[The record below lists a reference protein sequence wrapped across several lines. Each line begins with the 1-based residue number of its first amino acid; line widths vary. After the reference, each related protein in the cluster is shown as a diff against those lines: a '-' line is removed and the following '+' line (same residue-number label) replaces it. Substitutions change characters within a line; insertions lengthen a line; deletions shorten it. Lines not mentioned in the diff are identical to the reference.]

1 MPFKP
6 LAAGLAILLSASSA
20 ALAEND
26 FISVTATYRERIAPP
41 PDAVLSIELLDVSR
55 ADAPALR
62 LSQQRYAVTGI
73 PMSVELPFDPA
84 LIGASSTYAVRG
96 QLSSGETVLF
106 RTENS
111 VPVLASS
118 DDTEATLMLVGVM
131 SADQGGIAGREWV
144 LMELDGNATSED
156 EPPTLEFGEDDG
168 FSIFGGCNR
177 FNGQASIEGNEL
189 AFPAQM
195 AGTLMACPPD
205 REALERNLVSRLTD
219 VRGYAQ
225 SGALLELLDEA
236 GHPVM
241 RFRARA
247 G

>member
-1 MPFKP
+1 MPMKP
-6 LAAGLAILLSASSA
+6 LATGLTVLLATAGA

-84 LIGASSTYAVRG
+84 LIGASSTYAIRG
-96 QLSSGETVLF
+96 QMSSGETVLF
-106 RTENS
+106 RTHDS
-111 VPVLASS
+111 VPVLATS
-118 DDTEATLMLVGVM
+118 DDTEAMLMLVGVM
-131 SADQGGIAGREWV
+131 SAEEGAIAGREWV

-156 EPPTLEFGEDDG
+156 EPPTLQFLDEDG

-177 FNGQASIEGNEL
+177 FNGQAQIEGNDL
-189 AFPAQM
+189 AFPAQI

-205 REALERNLVSRLTD
+205 REALERNLVSRLAD
-219 VRGYAQ
+219 VRAFNH
-225 SGALLELLDEA
+225 SGALLELLDED
-236 GHPVM
+236 GNPVM